1 MNETDPRIA
10 VAQLHGYKREMYID
24 TYEGGSGRIR
34 WKRPD
39 GGWAG
44 SAHDPADLCHLPEY
58 LYDLNACHLVEE
70 AKLTTPEL
78 QEVYCGW
85 LDFITFHSGKPVHK
99 GRHGRYSATAAQR
112 VEALLRTFNLYI
124 P

>member
-1 MNETDPRIA
+1 MSPEEQQIA
-10 VAQLHGYKREMYID
+10 IAAAVEAATGLIHHQPTPEEVY
-24 TYEGGSGRIR
+24 TGSYYQY
-34 WKRPD
+34 WPN
-39 GGWAG
+39 
-44 SAHDPADLCHLPEY
+44 Y

-124 P
+124 ST